1 MNNKQSLELYTE
13 ILSAVVLYKN
23 ELSDLTL
30 KDIGKLLETIVIN
43 NKTCSRLREDN
54 VELKLQ
60 IIELKKQL
68 ENNNE

>member
-30 KDIGKLLETIVIN
+30 KDLIGSNIYSPGIFGKI
-43 NKTCSRLREDN
+43 
-54 VELKLQ
+54 
-60 IIELKKQL
+60 
-68 ENNNE
+68 

>member
-30 KDIGKLLETIVIN
+30 KDIGRLLETFVIN
-43 NKTCSRLREDN
+43 NKTCNRLREDN

>member
-30 KDIGKLLETIVIN
+30 KDIGKLLETFVIN
-43 NKTCSRLREDN
+43 NKTCNRLREDN

>member
-30 KDIGKLLETIVIN
+30 KDIGKLLETFVIN